1 MERIIGVNPVTEA
14 LLNKEKNIEKLEL
27 YNGLKGETVQK
38 LKELASKRNIKIF
51 YTNKKIDNS
60 QGVAVYISNFDY
72 YKDFDE
78 AYEELASKD
87 KSVVLILDEI
97 QDPRNFGAIIRS
109 AEVFK
114 VDLILIPERNSVRI
128 NETVVKTSTGAIE
141 YVNISKVTN
150 LSDTINKLKKL
161 DYWVYGAAGEA
172 SINYNE
178 EDYPNKIVLV
188 LGNEGSGIRKKVR
201 EHCDKLIKIP
211 MFGQI
216 NSLNVSVASGILLSR
231 ISAIRKANTQKNSI
245 LNEALTT
252 SSMIEDSSD
261 IDNYI
266 SSENN
271 PEEAYLLKEEIK
283 EFKNFSDKNFS
294 KFEKEVLKYL
304 IRGYSYREIA
314 KILSK
319 NLKSIDN
326 TIQRIRKKSEDWIN
340 KEEI

>member
-188 LGNEGSGIRKKVR
+188 LGNEGSGKKVR

-231 ISAIRKANTQKNSI
+231 I
-245 LNEALTT
+245 
-252 SSMIEDSSD
+252 
-261 IDNYI
+261 
-266 SSENN
+266 
-271 PEEAYLLKEEIK
+271 
-283 EFKNFSDKNFS
+283 
-294 KFEKEVLKYL
+294 V
-304 IRGYSYREIA
+304 
-314 KILSK
+314 
-319 NLKSIDN
+319 
-326 TIQRIRKKSEDWIN
+326 N
-340 KEEI
+340 K

>member
-201 EHCDKLIKIP
+201 EYCDKLIKIP

-231 ISAIRKANTQKNSI
+231 I
-245 LNEALTT
+245 
-252 SSMIEDSSD
+252 
-261 IDNYI
+261 
-266 SSENN
+266 
-271 PEEAYLLKEEIK
+271 
-283 EFKNFSDKNFS
+283 
-294 KFEKEVLKYL
+294 
-304 IRGYSYREIA
+304 
-314 KILSK
+314 
-319 NLKSIDN
+319 
-326 TIQRIRKKSEDWIN
+326 IN
-340 KEEI
+340 K

>member
-201 EHCDKLIKIP
+201 EHCYKLVKIP
-211 MFGQI
+211 MFGKI

-231 ISAIRKANTQKNSI
+231 I
-245 LNEALTT
+245 
-252 SSMIEDSSD
+252 
-261 IDNYI
+261 
-266 SSENN
+266 
-271 PEEAYLLKEEIK
+271 
-283 EFKNFSDKNFS
+283 
-294 KFEKEVLKYL
+294 V
-304 IRGYSYREIA
+304 
-314 KILSK
+314 
-319 NLKSIDN
+319 
-326 TIQRIRKKSEDWIN
+326 N
-340 KEEI
+340 K

>member
-1 MERIIGVNPVTEA
+1 MERIIGVNPVIEA

-72 YKDFDE
+72 YKEFDE

-109 AEVFK
+109 AAEVFK
-114 VDLILIPERNSVRI
+114 VDLIIIPERNSVRI

-231 ISAIRKANTQKNSI
+231 I
-245 LNEALTT
+245 
-252 SSMIEDSSD
+252 
-261 IDNYI
+261 
-266 SSENN
+266 
-271 PEEAYLLKEEIK
+271 
-283 EFKNFSDKNFS
+283 
-294 KFEKEVLKYL
+294 V
-304 IRGYSYREIA
+304 
-314 KILSK
+314 
-319 NLKSIDN
+319 
-326 TIQRIRKKSEDWIN
+326 N
-340 KEEI
+340 K

>member
-78 AYEELASKD
+78 AYEELATKD

-201 EHCDKLIKIP
+201 EHCDKLVKIP
-211 MFGQI
+211 MFGKI

-231 ISAIRKANTQKNSI
+231 I
-245 LNEALTT
+245 
-252 SSMIEDSSD
+252 
-261 IDNYI
+261 
-266 SSENN
+266 
-271 PEEAYLLKEEIK
+271 
-283 EFKNFSDKNFS
+283 
-294 KFEKEVLKYL
+294 V
-304 IRGYSYREIA
+304 
-314 KILSK
+314 
-319 NLKSIDN
+319 
-326 TIQRIRKKSEDWIN
+326 N
-340 KEEI
+340 K

>member
-1 MERIIGVNPVTEA
+1 MEKIIGINPVLEILRSDKTVEKIEVYKGTKKDTIKEI
-14 LLNKEKNIEKLEL
+14 LN
-27 YNGLKGETVQK
+27 
-38 LKELASKRNIKIF
+38 LASKRNIKIF
-51 YTNKKIDNS
+51 YTDRRTENS
-60 QGVAVYISNFDY
+60 QGVVALVSEFDY
-72 YKDFDE
+72 YVDLADF
-78 AYEELASKD
+78 LGKILSKD
-87 KSVVLILDEI
+87 KSIVVILDQI

-231 ISAIRKANTQKNSI
+231 I
-245 LNEALTT
+245 
-252 SSMIEDSSD
+252 
-261 IDNYI
+261 
-266 SSENN
+266 
-271 PEEAYLLKEEIK
+271 
-283 EFKNFSDKNFS
+283 
-294 KFEKEVLKYL
+294 V
-304 IRGYSYREIA
+304 
-314 KILSK
+314 
-319 NLKSIDN
+319 
-326 TIQRIRKKSEDWIN
+326 N
-340 KEEI
+340 K

>member
-1 MERIIGVNPVTEA
+1 MERIIGINPVTEA

-38 LKELASKRNIKIF
+38 LKDLASKRNIKIF
-51 YTNKKIDNS
+51 YTGKKIDNS
-60 QGVAVYISNFDY
+60 QGVAVYISNYDY

-78 AYEELASKD
+78 AYEELAGKD
-87 KSVVLILDEI
+87 KSLVLILDEI

-114 VDLILIPERNSVRI
+114 VDLIIIPERNSVRI

-141 YVNISKVTN
+141 YINISKVTN

-178 EDYPNKIVLV
+178 EDYADKVILV

-211 MFGQI
+211 MYGKI

-231 ISAIRKANTQKNSI
+231 I
-245 LNEALTT
+245 
-252 SSMIEDSSD
+252 
-261 IDNYI
+261 
-266 SSENN
+266 
-271 PEEAYLLKEEIK
+271 
-283 EFKNFSDKNFS
+283 
-294 KFEKEVLKYL
+294 V
-304 IRGYSYREIA
+304 
-314 KILSK
+314 
-319 NLKSIDN
+319 
-326 TIQRIRKKSEDWIN
+326 N
-340 KEEI
+340 K